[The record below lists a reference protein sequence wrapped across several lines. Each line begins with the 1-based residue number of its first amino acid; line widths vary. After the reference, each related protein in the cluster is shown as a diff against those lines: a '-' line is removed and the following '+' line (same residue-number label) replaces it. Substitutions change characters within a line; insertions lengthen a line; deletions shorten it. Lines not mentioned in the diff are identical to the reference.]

1 VEMMGW
7 DESVMRHI
15 VASKRVRASRNV
27 WLKPWVAAIAS
38 QEVENLPRL
47 YQQYMNKNEE

>member
-1 VEMMGW
+1 MGMMGW
-7 DESVMRHI
+7 DESVMRQI
-15 VASKRVRASRNV
+15 VASKRVRASRKV

-38 QEVENLPRL
+38 QEVENLPTL

>member
-15 VASKRVRASRNV
+15 VASNRVRASRKV
-27 WLKPWVAAIAS
+27 WLKPWVGAIAS
-38 QEVENLPRL
+38 QEVEDLPTL